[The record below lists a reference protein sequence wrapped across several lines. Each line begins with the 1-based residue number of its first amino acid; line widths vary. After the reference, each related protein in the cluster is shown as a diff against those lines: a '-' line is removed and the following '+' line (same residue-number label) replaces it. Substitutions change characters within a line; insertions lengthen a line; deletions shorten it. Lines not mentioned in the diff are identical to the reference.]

1 MDEVPLQGVYRHDD
15 FVEHLAFDRLGFDFH
30 ERFYREGP
38 TECLGQVLDSICRN
52 LGLEVVSG

>member
-1 MDEVPLQGVYRHDD
+1 VPLQGVYRHDD

-30 ERFYREGP
+30 ERFYREDP